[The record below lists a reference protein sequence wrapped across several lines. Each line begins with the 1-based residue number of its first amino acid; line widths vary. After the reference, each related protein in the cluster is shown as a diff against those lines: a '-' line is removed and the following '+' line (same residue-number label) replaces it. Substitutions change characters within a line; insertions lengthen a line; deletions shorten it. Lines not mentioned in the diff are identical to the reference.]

1 MCGSNCGDAGTKS
14 ACAEYSADLG
24 IPGQLP
30 ALREAYGSAMHTG
43 VHVRFFGDSGQCA
56 IVPAKFVEEF
66 DKSKQMRSA
75 NQRVARTSA
84 VAEAHSVLHPQ
95 QRPRWR

>member
-1 MCGSNCGDAGTKS
+1 MPSDHAALIVQVTQP
-14 ACAEYSADLG
+14 D
-24 IPGQLP
+24 PGQLP
-30 ALREAYGSAMHTG
+30 ALRETYGSAMHTG
-43 VHVRFFGDSGQCA
+43 VHVLFFGDCGQCA
-56 IVPAKFVEEF
+56 IVPAKFVEAF
-66 DKSKQMRSA
+66 DKNRQMRSA